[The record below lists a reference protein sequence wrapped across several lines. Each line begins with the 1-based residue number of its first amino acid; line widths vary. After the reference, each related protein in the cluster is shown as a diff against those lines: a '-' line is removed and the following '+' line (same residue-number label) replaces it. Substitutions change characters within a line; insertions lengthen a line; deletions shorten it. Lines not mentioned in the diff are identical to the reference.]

1 MDSNHGPLVLEE
13 TALPTEPQ
21 PLPYVTIYQKCW
33 IKISRISLG
42 RKWKRKLH
50 FGIFFK
56 SFESEKQT
64 KEEISVTRRPNNS
77 FNISTYTTMN
87 AQ

>member
-21 PLPYVTIYQKCW
+21 PLPYVTIYQNVGLKFLESVW
-33 IKISRISLG
+33 GASESENYISE
-42 RKWKRKLH
+42 
-50 FGIFFK
+50 FFK

-64 KEEISVTRRPNNS
+64 KEEISVSRRPNYS

>member
-1 MDSNHGPLVLEE
+1 MDLS
-13 TALPTEPQ
+13 
-21 PLPYVTIYQKCW
+21 Y
-33 IKISRISLG
+33 
-42 RKWKRKLH
+42 WKRPLYQLSHNHCPTLRFIKNVGLK
-50 FGIFFK
+50 FLESVWGASESENYISEFFK

-64 KEEISVTRRPNNS
+64 KEEISVSRRPNYS